1 MEINTKQVNMSASRS
16 VSGSSYSYSSSSEKE
31 TIKKKNHQMLP
42 EFYEVIIPKTDIPFD
57 SIKLDGDAERTARL
71 YCGYANRQ
79 RVRIYR
85 NDHPKQAKLVK
96 KNTTIEVLKHD
107 KLKNAK
113 IMTICTVVLGG
124 IGSIGWVA
132 GPVGGAP
139 GTTLGVLGGMALG
152 GVLLKN
158 RINKKIRVQISI
170 SDHFAQWRADAI
182 INKVYPIF
190 NNFINGREEFQDFI
204 CPILQ
209 DICSIPVLAPD
220 GQTYDKDSIEAYITS
235 LGADDDDPIQSPY
248 RNGTFCKN
256 DLVINTQYCK
266 DIIEKAKEVY
276 QEVIIAGDDSVK
288 AHGLDAVKKNT
299 KEIMHS
305 LMTQVEYQVWAE
317 LKPDVESGKI
327 NTAQRD
333 AIVARTVAQWDW
345 KVK

>member
-1 MEINTKQVNMSASRS
+1 MSASRS
-16 VSGSSYSYSSSSEKE
+16 VSGSSHSHSSSSGMQIPKQ
-31 TIKKKNHQMLP
+31 KNNDILP
-42 EFYEVIIPKTDIPFD
+42 EFYKVIIPKTDIPFD

-96 KNTTIEVLKHD
+96 KTTTIEVLKHD

-113 IMTICTVVLGG
+113 IMTICTVVCGG
-124 IGSIGWVA
+124 IGSIGWIA

-139 GTTLGVLGGMALG
+139 GTTFGVLGGMALG
-152 GVLLKN
+152 GLLLKN

-182 INKVYPIF
+182 ISKVYPIF
-190 NNFINGREEFQDFI
+190 KNFINGRQEFEDFI
-204 CPILQ
+204 CPISQ
-209 DICSIPVLAPD
+209 DICAIPMLAPD
-220 GQTYDKDSIEAYITS
+220 GQTYDKDTIEAYIAS
-235 LGADDDDPIQSPY
+235 LGAGDDDPIESPY

-266 DIIEKAKEVY
+266 DIIEKSEEVY
-276 QEVIIAGDDSVK
+276 QEVMRLGKDDVST
-288 AHGLDAVKKNT
+288 HGLDAVKKNT
-299 KEIMHS
+299 KDIMHS

-317 LKPDVESGKI
+317 LKPDVESGKLT
-327 NTAQRD
+327 NDQRD
-333 AIVARTVAQWDW
+333 VIIARTVAQWDW
-345 KVK
+345 KIK